1 MHLGLSILSFHPL
14 QFLKKHKDPGAVL
27 LLPFIVSC
35 INLAVPRLYSLFRL
49 VERYEMP
56 RHEVYTL
63 LIR

>member
-1 MHLGLSILSFHPL
+1 MNYEIPSFS
-14 QFLKKHKDPGAVL
+14 GAPEQQL
-27 LLPFIVSC
+27 EQIRS
-35 INLAVPRLYSLFRL
+35 YLFRL

>member
-1 MHLGLSILSFHPL
+1 MVSNLILSLHSL
-14 QFLKKHKDPGAVL
+14 QFLANHSNPGAVL
-27 LLPFIVSC
+27 LLPFVMSC
-35 INLAVPRLYSLFRL
+35 INLVVPRFYSMFRL